1 MRAYA
6 RFIAKGCGRRI
17 VAVAVAMA
25 MLTLMAAAVACDPED
40 SQPTDAPP
48 TVREILDAF
57 TVAQATVETGSLTIK
72 MAVSQEITAP
82 GGGGATTAETSVT
95 ISGDYQAPDRS
106 RVKTVVTNSGY
117 SYRNYYIIIGD
128 DVYHGDP
135 FSGEW
140 EVGQDVSAAL
150 GETGHVGELDL
161 ALEDEVVQFITL
173 VGVEELGGVEVYHL
187 EGSLPASDAIFPT
200 TDLSLSQK

>member
-1 MRAYA
+1 
-6 RFIAKGCGRRI
+6 
-17 VAVAVAMA
+17 MA
-25 MLTLMAAAVACDPED
+25 MLTLVAAAVACDSED
-40 SQPTDAPP
+40 GQPTDPPP

-57 TVAQATVETGSLTIK
+57 TVAQTTVETNSWTMKIT
-72 MAVSQEITAP
+72 VSKEITAP
-82 GGGGATTAETSVT
+82 GGGDATTAETSVT

-117 SYRNYYIIIGD
+117 SYRNYYIIIGG
-128 DVYHGDP
+128 DVYHVDP

-140 EVGQDVSAAL
+140 EAGQDVSAAL

-173 VGVEELGGVEVYHL
+173 VGVEELGGIEVYHL